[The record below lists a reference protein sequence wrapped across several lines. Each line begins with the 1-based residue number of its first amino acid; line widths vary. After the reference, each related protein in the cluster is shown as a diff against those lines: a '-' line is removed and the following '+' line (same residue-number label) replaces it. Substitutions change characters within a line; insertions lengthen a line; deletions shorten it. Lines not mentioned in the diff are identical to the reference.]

1 MAVETAIDLAKV
13 RNIGIMAH
21 IDAGK
26 TTTTERILFY
36 TGINYKI
43 GEVHEGAATMDWME
57 QEQERGITITS
68 AATTCMWNKH
78 LINIIDTPGH
88 VDFTVEVERSLRVID
103 SAVAVFERDDRTFL
117 SNVRNAVRNYPTL
130 VPALVLIVSILI
142 FGIIAPRFLSP
153 GVLSLVLQQVTV
165 IGIVAIAQTLIILT
179 AGIDL
184 SVGAILV
191 LSTFVMGRLSVSY
204 GVPLPIAIA
213 AGMAIGTLMG
223 AFNGFLVAKIKL
235 PPFIVTLGTLSVFTA
250 LKLWYSGSESIRNSD
265 IEANAPSLLWFGE
278 AAARPFGATITYGGI
293 ALILLAAVFWFILQH
308 TAWGRHV
315 YAIGDDPEAAA
326 LSGIKTDRTLISV
339 YAVAG
344 LICGFGAWVAIGR
357 VGSISPISF
366 EEINLATITAVVI
379 GGTSLFGGRGSI
391 PGSVLGAL
399 IVGVFTTGLS
409 LACVDDYWQMFAVGN
424 LVLIAVA
431 LDQWLRRATQ

>member
-1 MAVETAIDLAKV
+1 LNNMGRTEPDFETKSSNASDSLA
-13 RNIGIMAH
+13 A
-21 IDAGK
+21 
-26 TTTTERILFY
+26 
-36 TGINYKI
+36 
-43 GEVHEGAATMDWME
+43 
-57 QEQERGITITS
+57 
-68 AATTCMWNKH
+68 
-78 LINIIDTPGH
+78 
-88 VDFTVEVERSLRVID
+88 
-103 SAVAVFERDDRTFL
+103 FEKDDRTAL
-117 SNVRNAVRNYPTL
+117 SVIRHVVRDYPTL
-130 VPALVLIVSILI
+130 VPAMVLVISILA
-142 FGIIAPRFLSP
+142 FGIVAPRFLSP

-191 LSTFVMGRLSVSY
+191 VSTFVMGRLAVSM
-204 GVPLPIAIA
+204 GVPLPLAIA

-278 AAARPFGATITYGGI
+278 AAARPFGASITYGGI
-293 ALILLAAVFWFILQH
+293 SLILLAIIFWYILQH

-315 YAIGDDPEAAA
+315 HAIGDDPEAAM
-326 LSGIKTDRTLISV
+326 LSGIKTERTLISV

-409 LACVDDYWQMFAVGN
+409 LAGVDDYWQMFAVGS

-431 LDQWLRRATQ
+431 LDQWLRRASQ

>member
-1 MAVETAIDLAKV
+1 
-13 RNIGIMAH
+13 
-21 IDAGK
+21 
-26 TTTTERILFY
+26 
-36 TGINYKI
+36 
-43 GEVHEGAATMDWME
+43 
-57 QEQERGITITS
+57 
-68 AATTCMWNKH
+68 
-78 LINIIDTPGH
+78 
-88 VDFTVEVERSLRVID
+88 
-103 SAVAVFERDDRTFL
+103 
-117 SNVRNAVRNYPTL
+117 
-130 VPALVLIVSILI
+130 
-142 FGIIAPRFLSP
+142 
-153 GVLSLVLQQVTV
+153 
-165 IGIVAIAQTLIILT
+165 LT

-191 LSTFVMGRLSVSY
+191 LSSFVMGRLAVMT
-204 GVPLPIAIA
+204 GVPLPLAIA

-223 AFNGFLVAKIKL
+223 AFNGFLVAKVKL

-265 IEANAPSLLWFGE
+265 IEATAPALLWFGE
-278 AAARPFGATITYGGI
+278 AAARPYGASITYGGV
-293 ALILLAAVFWFILQH
+293 ALILLAGIFWYVLQH

-315 YAIGDDPEAAA
+315 HAIGDDPEAAI

-344 LICGFGAWVAIGR
+344 LICGFAGWVAIGR
-357 VGSISPISF
+357 VGSISPIAF

-409 LACVDDYWQMFAVGN
+409 LAGVDDYWQMFAVGN

-431 LDQWLRRATQ
+431 LDQWLRRASQ

>member
-1 MAVETAIDLAKV
+1 V
-13 RNIGIMAH
+13 RQS
-21 IDAGK
+21 
-26 TTTTERILFY
+26 E
-36 TGINYKI
+36 
-43 GEVHEGAATMDWME
+43 
-57 QEQERGITITS
+57 
-68 AATTCMWNKH
+68 
-78 LINIIDTPGH
+78 P
-88 VDFTVEVERSLRVID
+88 DFEENSKNTD
-103 SAVAVFERDDRTFL
+103 DAVAAFELDDRSFL
-117 SNVRNAVRNYPTL
+117 SSIRNAVRNYPTL
-130 VPALVLIVSILI
+130 VPALVLVVSVLV
-142 FGIIAPRFLSP
+142 FGLLAPRFLSP

-191 LSTFVMGRLSVSY
+191 LSSFVMGRLAVMT
-204 GVPLPIAIA
+204 GVPLPLAIA

-223 AFNGFLVAKIKL
+223 AFNGFLVAKVKL

-265 IEANAPSLLWFGE
+265 IEATAPALLWFGE
-278 AAARPFGATITYGGI
+278 AAARPYGASITYGGV
-293 ALILLAAVFWFILQH
+293 ALILLAGIFWYILQH

-315 YAIGDDPEAAA
+315 HAIGDDPEAAI
-326 LSGIKTDRTLISV
+326 LSGVKTDRTIISV

-344 LICGFGAWVAIGR
+344 LICGFAGWVAIGR
-357 VGSISPISF
+357 VGSISPIAF

-409 LACVDDYWQMFAVGN
+409 LAGVDDYWQMFAVGN

-431 LDQWLRRATQ
+431 LDQWLRRASQ